1 MTEEV
6 QALAEVDSAPT
17 MDVTATPEVAEST
30 PEVAENQVDQV
41 EEKKYSQAEIDA
53 MIGKR
58 LAREQRKWEREQ
70 ANRSAETQIVKAAP
84 TASVDQFESPEAYAE
99 AMAYQKAEE
108 LIAKREAAKQQS
120 AVLESYQEREEAARD
135 KYDDFEQVAYN
146 PKLPITNVMAETI
159 QSSDIGPE
167 LAYYLGSNPK
177 EADRISRMTPL
188 GQAKEIGKIEAKLAS
203 APPIKKTTSAPAAFN
218 FSKSASRVRGYLVKS
233 SFAPN
238 CNGFTK
244 MLTTT
249 HAFLVF
255 ASSTSWMWPACK
267 LPMVGTKPMRL
278 PALRSM
284 ASASSSMRSASSL
297 CPR

>member
-6 QALAEVDSAPT
+6 QALAEVDSASAPE
-17 MDVTATPEVAEST
+17 VTATPEIAEST
-30 PEVAENQVDQV
+30 PEVVENQPETV

-70 ANRSAETQIVKAAP
+70 QQRAAETQIVKAPSA
-84 TASVDQFESPEAYAE
+84 TSADQFESPEAYAE
-99 AMAYQKAEE
+99 ALAYQRAEE

-120 AVLESYQEREEAARD
+120 AVLESYQEREEQARD

-177 EADRISRMTPL
+177 DAERISRMAPL
-188 GQAKEIGKIEAKLAS
+188 AQAKEIGKIEAKLAS
-203 APPIKKTTSAPAAFN
+203 EPPVKRTTSAPAPISPVTARA
-218 FSKSASRVRGYLVKS
+218 SGSPSHDTTDPRSIKS
-233 SFAPN
+233 
-238 CNGFTK
+238 
-244 MLTTT
+244 MTTSQWIE
-249 HAFLVF
+249 AER
-255 ASSTSWMWPACK
+255 ARQIKKQQAQI
-267 LPMVGTKPMRL
+267 R
-278 PALRSM
+278 
-284 ASASSSMRSASSL
+284 
-297 CPR
+297 

>member
-17 MDVTATPEVAEST
+17 TDVTATPEVAEST

-70 ANRSAETQIVKAAP
+70 ANRSAETQIVRAAP

-99 AMAYQKAEE
+99 ALAYQKAEE

-120 AVLESYQEREEAARD
+120 AVLESYHDLEEEART

-159 QSSDIGPE
+159 QSSDVGPE

-177 EADRISRMTPL
+177 EADRISRMSPL
-188 GQAKEIGKIEAKLAS
+188 SQAKEIGKIEAKLVS
-203 APPIKKTTSAPAAFN
+203 APPVRKTTSAPAPISPVTA
-218 FSKSASRVRGYLVKS
+218 
-233 SFAPN
+233 
-238 CNGFTK
+238 
-244 MLTTT
+244 
-249 HAFLVF
+249 
-255 ASSTSWMWPACK
+255 
-267 LPMVGTKPMRL
+267 
-278 PALRSM
+278 
-284 ASASSSMRSASSL
+284 RSAGATTL
-297 CPR
+297 DTTDPRSIKSMTTSQWIEAERARQIKKLQAQNR

>member
-17 MDVTATPEVAEST
+17 TDVTATPEVAEST

-99 AMAYQKAEE
+99 ALAYQKAEE

-120 AVLESYQEREEAARD
+120 AVLESYHDLEEEART

-159 QSSDIGPE
+159 QSSDVGPE

-177 EADRISRMTPL
+177 EADRISRMSPL
-188 GQAKEIGKIEAKLAS
+188 SQAKEIGKIEAKLVS
-203 APPIKKTTSAPAAFN
+203 APPVRKTTSAPAPISPVTA
-218 FSKSASRVRGYLVKS
+218 
-233 SFAPN
+233 
-238 CNGFTK
+238 
-244 MLTTT
+244 
-249 HAFLVF
+249 
-255 ASSTSWMWPACK
+255 
-267 LPMVGTKPMRL
+267 
-278 PALRSM
+278 
-284 ASASSSMRSASSL
+284 RSAGATTL
-297 CPR
+297 DTTDPRSIKSMTTSQWIEAERARQIKKLQAQNR